1 MALEVTG
8 QRFCKLTHT
17 ENGKVMSRRIHSMV
31 VQATDGR
38 IHYLTGKQLPEY
50 ISLHTGELY
59 SGAHLAEVLMR
70 PGIAKLLSL
79 PISQQRWPSMRD
91 AFHIIFG
98 MFLMLLIMTLTRIV
112 AASMG
117 V

>member
-1 MALEVTG
+1 MSLEVTG
-8 QRFCKLTHT
+8 RRFCKLTHT
-17 ENGKVMSRRIHSMV
+17 ENGKVMSRRVHSMV
-31 VQATDGR
+31 VQANDGR

-70 PGIAKLLSL
+70 PGIARLLSL
-79 PISQQRWPSMRD
+79 PLGQQRWPSMRD

-98 MFLMLLIMTLTRIV
+98 MFLMLLLMTLAKIM
-112 AASMG
+112 AASMS